1 MRLLVGYDI
10 TDEAYINL
18 KEGKYMDVYTEYFEI
33 NGIKV
38 FDLENF
44 DFYDVSIQDYI
55 ENQLDIIGCSI
66 DFKNCSPEY
75 DVSANAKGGLIFKND
90 LGSKH
95 ILGRKRECSLLF
107 YNNRAAIENGTE
119 WYMTY
124 KHNAFTIVIELET
137 LNFEINV
144 FGFTV
149 LKSGNFDSNYEDFI
163 YSIPDFGYQREISDK
178 LTDVLKSIVVTE
190 DAVIYVNDILA
201 ICNSLKKIDFI
212 IKNGIKYV
220 VILFVVN
227 YNNIVIPP
235 SVDDIKVDKGNGAYG
250 SSMVNPIKLVLPR
263 VKLHKLVADLLKS
276 MFNFNYSGALETEMG
291 LLKSESKI
299 DIEVYG

>member
-1 MRLLVGYDI
+1 MKLLVGYNI
-10 TDEAYINL
+10 TDEAYIKL
-18 KEGKYMDVYTEYFEI
+18 KEGKYMDVYREYFEI

-44 DFYDVSIQDYI
+44 DFYDVSIKDFI
-55 ENQLDIIGCSI
+55 ESQLDVIGCKI
-66 DFKNCSPEY
+66 DFENYSPEY
-75 DVSANAKGGLIFKND
+75 RLSANTKGGIFFEND
-90 LGSKH
+90 FGSKH
-95 ILGRKRECSLLF
+95 IFGSKRECSPLF
-107 YNNRAAIENGTE
+107 YNNKAAIETGTE

-124 KHNAFTIVIELET
+124 KHNAFAIVIELET
-137 LNFEINV
+137 LNFEIKV

-163 YSIPDFGYQREISDK
+163 YSIPNFGYQREISDK

-190 DAVIYVNDILA
+190 DAVIYVHDILA

-235 SVDDIKVDKGNGAYG
+235 SVDVIKVDKGNGAYG

-276 MFNFNYSGALETEMG
+276 MFNLNSSGALETEMG

>member
-1 MRLLVGYDI
+1 MKLLVGYNI
-10 TDEAYINL
+10 TDEAYIKL
-18 KEGKYMDVYTEYFEI
+18 KEGKYMDVYREYFEI

-44 DFYDVSIQDYI
+44 DFYDVSIKDFI
-55 ENQLDIIGCSI
+55 ESQLDVIGCQI
-66 DFKNCSPEY
+66 DFENYSPEY
-75 DVSANAKGGLIFKND
+75 SLSANTKGGIFFEND
-90 LGSKH
+90 FGSKH
-95 ILGRKRECSLLF
+95 IFGSKRECSPLF
-107 YNNRAAIENGTE
+107 YNNKAAIETGTE

-137 LNFEINV
+137 LNFEIKV

-163 YSIPDFGYQREISDK
+163 YSIPNFGYQREISDK

-235 SVDDIKVDKGNGAYG
+235 SVDVIKVDKGNGAYG

-276 MFNFNYSGALETEMG
+276 MFNLNSSGALETEMG

>member
-1 MRLLVGYDI
+1 MRLLVGYNI
-10 TDEAYINL
+10 TDEAYTKL

-44 DFYDVSIQDYI
+44 DFYDVSIKDYI

-66 DFKNCSPEY
+66 DFENCSPKY
-75 DVSANAKGGLIFKND
+75 GVFANAKGGLFFKND

-95 ILGRKRECSLLF
+95 ILGRKRECSPLF
-107 YNNRAAIENGTE
+107 YNNRVAIENGTE

-149 LKSGNFDSNYEDFI
+149 LKFGNFNSNYEDFI
-163 YSIPDFGYQREISDK
+163 YSVPDFGYKREISDK
-178 LTDVLKSIVVTE
+178 LTDVLKSIVVKE
-190 DAVIYVNDILA
+190 DGVFYVNDLLA
-201 ICNSLKKIDFI
+201 ICNSLKKIDCVLR
-212 IKNGIKYV
+212 NGIKYV

-235 SVDDIKVDKGNGAYG
+235 SVDAIKIDKRDGAYG
-250 SSMVNPIKLVLPR
+250 TSMVNPIKLILPR
-263 VKLHKLVADLLKS
+263 VKLHKLVVDLLKS
-276 MFNFNYSGALETEMG
+276 MLDLNSSGALEIDMDW
-291 LLKSESKI
+291 LKNRSKI

>member
-1 MRLLVGYDI
+1 MKLLVGYNI
-10 TDEAYINL
+10 TDEAYIKL
-18 KEGKYMDVYTEYFEI
+18 KEGKYMDVYREYFEI

-44 DFYDVSIQDYI
+44 DFYDVSIKDFI
-55 ENQLDIIGCSI
+55 ESQLDVIGCEI
-66 DFKNCSPEY
+66 DFENYSPEY
-75 DVSANAKGGLIFKND
+75 RLSANTKGGIFFEND
-90 LGSKH
+90 FGSKH
-95 ILGRKRECSLLF
+95 IFGSKRECSPLF
-107 YNNRAAIENGTE
+107 YNNKAAIETGTE

-137 LNFEINV
+137 LNFEIKV
-144 FGFTV
+144 FGFTI

-163 YSIPDFGYQREISDK
+163 YSVPDFGYQREISDK

-190 DAVIYVNDILA
+190 DAVIYVHDILA
-201 ICNSLKKIDFI
+201 ICNSLKKFDFI

-235 SVDDIKVDKGNGAYG
+235 SVDVIKVDKGNGAYG

-276 MFNFNYSGALETEMG
+276 MFNLNSSGALETEMG